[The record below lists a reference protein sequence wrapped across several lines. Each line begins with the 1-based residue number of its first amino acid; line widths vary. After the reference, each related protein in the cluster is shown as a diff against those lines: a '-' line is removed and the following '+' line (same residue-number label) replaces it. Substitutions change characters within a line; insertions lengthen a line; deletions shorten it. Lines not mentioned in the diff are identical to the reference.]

1 MQNYLRIIQKGAKYE
16 LWGRK
21 MIVIDAKQMILGRFA
36 TFAAKQ
42 ALLGQEVRIINA
54 EQAVISGRRATTL
67 AEQKNRANRGNPV
80 KGPFIPRMADRFVRR
95 TIRGM
100 LPHRQA
106 KGAEAYKR
114 ILCYVGVPEEFKD
127 ITPTP
132 VEQARV
138 EKLPNVKFITVAEV
152 LKNL

>member
-1 MQNYLRIIQKGAKYE
+1 
-16 LWGRK
+16 
-21 MIVIDAKQMILGRFA
+21 MIVIDAKNLILGRFA

-42 ALLGQEVRIINA
+42 ALLGQEVRVINA
-54 EQAVISGRRATTL
+54 EKAVISGRRATTI
-67 AEQKNRANRGNPV
+67 AEQKTRANRGNPV
-80 KGPFIPRMADRFVRR
+80 KGPFIPKMADRFVRR

-100 LPHRQA
+100 LPHRQP

-127 ITPTP
+127 VTPTP
-132 VEQARV
+132 LEQASV
-138 EKLPNVKFITVAEV
+138 EKLPNVKFIAVEEV

>member
-1 MQNYLRIIQKGAKYE
+1 
-16 LWGRK
+16 
-21 MIVIDAKQMILGRFA
+21 MILINAENLLLGRFA

-42 ALLGQEVRIINA
+42 ALLGEEVRVVNA
-54 EQAVISGRRATTL
+54 DKAVISGKKAKTVAEAKQRR
-67 AEQKNRANRGNPV
+67 NRGTPA
-80 KGPFIPRMADRFVRR
+80 KGPFIPRMADRYVRR

-127 ITPTP
+127 VKPI
-132 VEQARV
+132 ELKQAHAS
-138 EKLPNVKFITVAEV
+138 KLPNLKFTTVGEV
-152 LKNL
+152 IKNL